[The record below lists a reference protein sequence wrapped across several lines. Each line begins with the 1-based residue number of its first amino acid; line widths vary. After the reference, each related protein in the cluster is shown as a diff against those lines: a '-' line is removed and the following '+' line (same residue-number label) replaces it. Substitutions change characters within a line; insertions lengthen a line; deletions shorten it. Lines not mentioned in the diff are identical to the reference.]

1 MGYQHVVTM
10 LVTLSTRR
18 SLVIGLWPV
27 LGIATLPVIVVETY
41 GAVMALHFAPTF
53 GFLRVKKVHS
63 D

>member
-1 MGYQHVVTM
+1 MGCRCCNAVGNPVHSQ
-10 LVTLSTRR
+10 R

-27 LGIATLPVIVVETY
+27 LGIASLPVIVVEMY